1 MPVAFH
7 NSPNYVYNFLIKE
20 LPRQFEGELESFGKN
35 KENWKTF
42 QFQWE
47 KKNEDKDGNEN
58 IIKISQK
65 IKFFNGERF
74 MASSLSNFCC

>member
-1 MPVAFH
+1 MFIIFLLK
-7 NSPNYVYNFLIKE
+7 NSQDNLKGNLN
-20 LPRQFEGELESFGKN
+20 LLGKT
-35 KENWKTF
+35 KKTEKLF
-42 QFQWE
+42 SSNGE
-47 KKNEDKDGNEN
+47 KKNVDKDGNEN

>member
-1 MPVAFH
+1 MFIIFLLK
-7 NSPNYVYNFLIKE
+7 NSQDNLKGNLN
-20 LPRQFEGELESFGKN
+20 LLGKT
-35 KENWKTF
+35 KKTEKLF
-42 QFQWE
+42 SSTGE
-47 KKNEDKDGNEN
+47 KKNVDKDGNEN

>member
-47 KKNEDKDGNEN
+47 KKNVDKDGNEN

-74 MASSLSNFCC
+74 MARSLSNFCC

>member
-1 MPVAFH
+1 M
-7 NSPNYVYNFLIKE
+7 NL
-20 LPRQFEGELESFGKN
+20 LGKT
-35 KENWKTF
+35 KKTEKLF
-42 QFQWE
+42 SSNGE
-47 KKNEDKDGNEN
+47 KKNVDKDGNEN

>member
-1 MPVAFH
+1 MFIIFLLK
-7 NSPNYVYNFLIKE
+7 NYQDNLKGN
-20 LPRQFEGELESFGKN
+20 LNLLGKT
-35 KENWKTF
+35 KKTEKLF
-42 QFQWE
+42 SSNGE
-47 KKNEDKDGNEN
+47 KKNVDKDGNEN

>member
-1 MPVAFH
+1 MFIIFLLK
-7 NSPNYVYNFLIKE
+7 NSQDNLKGNLN
-20 LPRQFEGELESFGKN
+20 LLGKT
-35 KENWKTF
+35 KKTEKLF
-42 QFQWE
+42 SSNGK
-47 KKNEDKDGNEN
+47 KKNVDKDGNEN

>member
-1 MPVAFH
+1 MFIIFLLK
-7 NSPNYVYNFLIKE
+7 NSQDNLKGNLN
-20 LPRQFEGELESFGKN
+20 LLGKT
-35 KENWKTF
+35 KKTEKLF
-42 QFQWE
+42 SSNEE
-47 KKNEDKDGNEN
+47 KKNVDKDGNEN